1 MDMMLTTST
10 LGREPGCIV
19 MNIGAVMFDPSGREA
34 AAARQAENQFYTPV
48 SALDSGRLG
57 LRTSDDTVHWWRQQP
72 AWPTVGEEFM
82 TSNVAVAEAC
92 ERFAEFY
99 RQHKPRKVW
108 AKSPTFHS
116 SILRHLFALSGI
128 EYPVEDFRDE
138 ACFRTVMDL
147 TYGQREQHPTPT
159 NAQGYQSHQAV
170 GRAIRQSDDLV
181 AAVNRDRS
189 AGPLVDLR
197 NQRWLMLDIKT
208 LGRTRGSGILSI
220 GASMFNAAND
230 SALLEQPS
238 NQFYSVISSFDLANH
253 GFATEPETLRFWN
266 SQPIWPELA
275 VATMNSPV
283 MVKRACQDF
292 ADFLERMRPDKVW
305 ANSPTFDLELL
316 RFTFRKMGVNL
327 DIPYASE
334 CDFRTVMDWAYP
346 QRDER
351 PGRMLQSE
359 LKHHAL
365 GDSIEQA
372 LQTRLALNSLGL
384 VVDNKP
390 SPPTRGAR
398 KEATTNKRVKQARA
412 AIDAA
417 DLALGESSSAPRKAG
432 GRPS

>member
-19 MNIGAVMFDPSGREA
+19 MNIGAVMFDPSGRDA
-34 AAARQAENQFYTPV
+34 GAARLTENQFYTPV
-48 SALDSGRLG
+48 SALDSSRLG
-57 LRTSDDTVHWWRQQP
+57 LRTSDDTLHWWRQQP

-99 RQHKPRKVW
+99 RRHKPGKVW

-147 TYGQREQHPTPT
+147 TYGQRERHPTTVNVP
-159 NAQGYQSHQAV
+159 GYLPHRTV
-170 GRAIRQSDDLV
+170 GDAIRQSDELV
-181 AAVNRDRS
+181 VAVNRDR
-189 AGPLVDLR
+189 AAAPLVDLR
-197 NQRWLMLDIKT
+197 DQRWLMLDIKT

-220 GASMFNAAND
+220 GATMFNAAND
-230 SALLEQPS
+230 PSLLEQPS

-292 ADFLERMRPDKVW
+292 AGFLERMRPDKVW

-316 RFTFRKMGVNL
+316 RFTFRKMGS
-327 DIPYASE
+327 PRFQ
-334 CDFRTVMDWAYP
+334 C
-346 QRDER
+346 
-351 PGRMLQSE
+351 
-359 LKHHAL
+359 
-365 GDSIEQA
+365 
-372 LQTRLALNSLGL
+372 
-384 VVDNKP
+384 NK
-390 SPPTRGAR
+390 
-398 KEATTNKRVKQARA
+398 
-412 AIDAA
+412 
-417 DLALGESSSAPRKAG
+417 
-432 GRPS
+432 